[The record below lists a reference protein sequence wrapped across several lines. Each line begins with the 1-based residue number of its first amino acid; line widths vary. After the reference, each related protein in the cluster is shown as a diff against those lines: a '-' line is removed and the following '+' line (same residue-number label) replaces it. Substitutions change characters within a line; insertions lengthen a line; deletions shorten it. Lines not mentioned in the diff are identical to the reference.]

1 MRNDQS
7 QSEKGI
13 SQSQPKVIITYPLES
28 KFSPSIGSRKWFN
41 RRINKKIR

>member
-1 MRNDQS
+1 MRNDHS

-13 SQSQPKVIITYPLES
+13 SQPQPQVIITHPLES
-28 KFSPSIGSRKWFN
+28 KFSSSIASRKWFN